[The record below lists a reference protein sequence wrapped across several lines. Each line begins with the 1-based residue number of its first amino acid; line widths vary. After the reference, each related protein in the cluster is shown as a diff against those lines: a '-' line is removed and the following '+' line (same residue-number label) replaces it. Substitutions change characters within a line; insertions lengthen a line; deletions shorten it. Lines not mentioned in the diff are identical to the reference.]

1 MSTIS
6 VRPLTCLLERGA
18 GLPALQ
24 VAVEI
29 AARPDGVRLLL
40 NGATLGSWPASVAH
54 GVARLPMGE
63 EIGPDGVAVHVA
75 TLGAGG
81 LVTVLT
87 GGRLLFSSGRAQPGA
102 NARRRVVRGLRGA
115 RRARAGT
122 GDGVRRVP
130 PTWLCSRRRAGP
142 GGTTSDLSSAPRAR
156 P

>member
-24 VAVEI
+24 VAVET
-29 AARPDGVRLLL
+29 AACPDGVRLLL

-81 LVTVLT
+81 L
-87 GGRLLFSSGRAQPGA
+87 
-102 NARRRVVRGLRGA
+102 
-115 RRARAGT
+115 
-122 GDGVRRVP
+122 
-130 PTWLCSRRRAGP
+130 
-142 GGTTSDLSSAPRAR
+142 SAPRAR
-156 P
+156 GGADERALPLQPGARSAWS

>member
-6 VRPLTCLLERGA
+6 VRPLTCVLERGA

-24 VAVEI
+24 VAVEVTVL
-29 AARPDGVRLLL
+29 PDGVRLLL
-40 NGATLGSWPASVAH
+40 NGAALGSWPASVAR

-87 GGRLLFSSGRAQPGA
+87 GGRFLFSLELGPDGELCAA
-102 NARRRVVRGLRGA
+102 CVARG
-115 RRARAGT
+115 
-122 GDGVRRVP
+122 
-130 PTWLCSRRRAGP
+130 GP
-142 GGTTSDLSSAPRAR
+142 GRGPTTG
-156 P
+156 